1 MTSRLG
7 QRRLDR
13 GFTLLELL
21 IAGVVAAF
29 VLLVIN
35 GTYFDALKL
44 HNSTEAKVDQDLV
57 LDRTLGLVQRDLEG
71 LMLPAAP
78 TAPGA
83 GRHVLRASSRTR
95 RRTPR
100 ARSYRRC
107 G

>member
-21 IAGVVAAF
+21 IAGVVAGF

-44 HNSTEAKVDQDLV
+44 HNSSAT
-57 LDRTLGLVQRDLEG
+57 
-71 LMLPAAP
+71 
-78 TAPGA
+78 
-83 GRHVLRASSRTR
+83 SR
-95 RRTPR
+95 
-100 ARSYRRC
+100 